1 MRNKASKNLK
11 TEFDK
16 EIKDIADY
24 IVNYSVDSELAIKT
38 SYYVLLDSIACGLLA
53 LKNDSCKKLLGP
65 TFNSKNIS
73 NGARVFGTNYS
84 LDPIQAA

>member
-24 IVNYSVDSELAIKT
+24 IVNYSVDSELAIET
-38 SYYVLLDSIACGLLA
+38 SYYVLLDSIACGLLV
-53 LKNDSCKKLLGP
+53 KN
-65 TFNSKNIS
+65 
-73 NGARVFGTNYS
+73 Y
-84 LDPIQAA
+84 